1 MNFKYKG
8 IIPQSAAV
16 AIGIAALL
24 SSCEDDFD
32 YREKSLDLSFDIEI
46 PSGWS
51 NGMSIDKKNPATRC
65 TSVDAMSCGEG
76 VPLYLH
82 TIVAD
87 NPTPSGHQVQGSRAT
102 PIKSKDEFINR
113 YSYFS
118 LSAICAYT
126 EEDIENLP
134 PNLAYNLKY
143 NIDGGS
149 PATSNDRIYMPN
161 DGSVSFFAFAPSIDE
176 SRPDGSSTAA
186 ISLSDKSTPGMPK
199 ITYTVPTDIKKQFDL
214 LTASSINAYAS
225 PVVLNFKHALTAIC
239 LKCGDDMMAGKITE
253 VTISGIYGSGTHVPG
268 TKEWTVTGNPN
279 ASYTINDEISLPSK
293 NESSD
298 GANKDKTHT
307 QTGTPIA
314 GTKSDN
320 LTMMLIPQTLPESA
334 KLTIKFVDDITK
346 ATRTIEGSLKGKTW
360 EAGKIVTYTIS
371 PSSIHIEAKVEFSK
385 DPGNANLP
393 YSGVWYD
400 TELKGYAEV
409 TQGSNRNEIALTP
422 QLQHSIDE
430 GKTWVVSEYNSDGK
444 YVISAR
450 QDDYVKLSKELKSGF
465 VGSENSPHNL
475 LEDTNGESANC
486 YMIDQAGYYSLPLVY
501 GNSKINNGEN
511 AASYTINRNPPEG
524 ETILEGLKYF
534 VDHNNA
540 QITNP
545 KIEGCDNAVL
555 AWQDAPDLVDKV
567 EIKNGQLQFRIR
579 ETTLTQG
586 NALIVVRDA
595 SKTILWSWHIW
606 VTPYKDKW
614 NKESNLFKTNCTIAG
629 NTYEYLLTPCNLGYC
644 DPHNG
649 NEARKVKF
657 RAVFDMSEYGG
668 NATTIVEIG
677 EFTQDEFKG
686 SLAGDNTYYQWGR
699 KDPMLPGIYN
709 DNTICYKYHK
719 YDKNSGTVSTAY
731 DTSEFTMENKPFFN
745 AYKDAEGRNYS
756 PSRNPTDKDIRGV
769 DLKYMIQNPYIM
781 VMSDLCDT
789 SEGGTEDFNYRGHW
803 HVITGTNYIDKGG
816 KMYNLWNSTAY
827 NEGTNDLTS
836 PKNAQKVTK
845 TIYDPCPAGFCMP
858 PLAAFIGLAK
868 GSGVATG
875 VTAIPLDHI
884 CKFTTSSSS
893 GSIEFPISGMRNK
906 SLRRC
911 EISTV
916 TSSHS
921 DALIAEDFNKISF
934 PAFKDVTFVSCA
946 NLGSGDQVL
955 LFIIDTRNGNV
966 KISSGT
972 PSSNSYGL
980 SVRPMSDK

>member
-32 YREKSLDLSFDIEI
+32 YREKSRDLSFDIEI

-51 NGMSIDKKNPATRC
+51 NGMSIDKKKPATRC

-87 NPTPSGHQVQGSRAT
+87 NPTPSEHQVQGSRAT

-126 EEDIENLP
+126 EEGIENLP

-176 SRPDGSSTAA
+176 SKPEGSSTAA

-385 DPGNANLP
+385 EPGKANLP

-430 GKTWVVSEYNSDGK
+430 GKTWVASEYNSDGK
-444 YVISAR
+444 YVVSAR

-465 VGSENSPHNL
+465 VGKEDSPHNL

-511 AASYTINRNPPEG
+511 AASYTIRKDPPEG

-540 QITNP
+540 QITNS

-567 EIKNGQLQFRIR
+567 EIKNGRLQFRIR
-579 ETTLTQG
+579 EATLTQG

-614 NKESNLFKTNCTIAG
+614 NNKSNLFKTNCTIAG
-629 NTYEYLLTPCNLGYC
+629 TTYEYRLTPCNLGYC

-668 NATTIVEIG
+668 DATTIVEIG

-789 SEGGTEDFNYRGHW
+789 SEGGNENFNYRGHW
-803 HVITGTNYIDKGG
+803 HVITGTNYIDKEG

-875 VTAIPLDHI
+875 VTANTLDHI

-893 GSIEFPISGMRNK
+893 GSIEFPINGMRNK
-906 SLRRC
+906 SLRSC

>member
-32 YREKSLDLSFDIEI
+32 YREKSRDLSFDIEI

-51 NGMSIDKKNPATRC
+51 NGMSIDKKSPATRC

-87 NPTPSGHQVQGSRAT
+87 NPAPSEHQVQGSRAT

-118 LSAICAYT
+118 LSAICAYP
-126 EEDIENLP
+126 EEDIDNLP

-176 SRPDGSSTAA
+176 SRPEGSSTAA

-214 LTASSINAYAS
+214 LTASNIKAYAS
-225 PVVLNFKHALTAIC
+225 PVTLNFKHALTAIR

-279 ASYTINDEISLPSK
+279 ASYTINDEINLPSK
-293 NESSD
+293 NELS
-298 GANKDKTHT
+298 GGNKDKTHT

-314 GTKSDN
+314 GTESDN

-334 KLTIKFVDDITK
+334 KLTIKFVDDITN

-385 DPGNANLP
+385 EPGKANLP

-422 QLQHSIDE
+422 QLQHSIDD
-430 GKTWVVSEYNSDGK
+430 GNTWVASEYNPDGK
-444 YVISAR
+444 YVVSAR
-450 QDDYVKLSKELKSGF
+450 QKDYTALSKELKSGF
-465 VGSENSPHNL
+465 VGKENSPHDL

-501 GNSKINNGEN
+501 GNSKINTGEN
-511 AASYTINRNPPEG
+511 AASYTINRKDLPEG
-524 ETILEGLKYF
+524 ETELKGIKHF

-540 QITNP
+540 PIANSE
-545 KIEGCDNAVL
+545 INGCDNAVL

-567 EIKNGQLQFRIR
+567 EIKNGRLQFRIR
-579 ETTLTQG
+579 EATLTQG

-595 SKTILWSWHIW
+595 NKTILWSWHIW

-614 NKESNLFKTNCTIAG
+614 NNESNLFKTECTIAG
-629 NTYEYLLTPCNLGYC
+629 KTYEYRLTPCNLGYC

-649 NEARKVKF
+649 NEARKVRF

-668 NATTIVEIG
+668 DATTIVEIG

-709 DNTICYKYHK
+709 DKTICYTYYKYN
-719 YDKNSGTVSTAY
+719 KNSGHTDKRDA
-731 DTSEFTMENKPFFN
+731 SEFTMENKPFFN

-789 SEGGTEDFNYRGHW
+789 IEGGTADFNHRGHW
-803 HVITGTNYIDKGG
+803 HVITGTDYIDKDG

-827 NEGTNDLTS
+827 NEGTGNSDS
-836 PKNAQKVTK
+836 QRNAQKVTK

-858 PLAAFIGLAK
+858 PEAAFRGIAK
-868 GSGVATG
+868 TGGYSAGVADG
-875 VTAIPLDHI
+875 VISAGLSDHVY
-884 CKFTTSSSS
+884 KFTTSS
-893 GSIEFPISGMRNK
+893 GSIEFPITGMRNK
-906 SLRRC
+906 SLRRI
-911 EISTV
+911 EINTV
-916 TSSHS
+916 TSTHP
-921 DALIAEDFNKISF
+921 DALSAEEFNKISF
-934 PAFKDVTFVSCA
+934 PAFKDVTYVSCA
-946 NLGSGDQVL
+946 NLGSDDQVL
-955 LFIIDTRNGNV
+955 LFLVDLRTNS
-966 KISSGT
+966 ISAGAT
-972 PSSNSYGL
+972 SSNSYGL